1 MRHPPARMT
10 ARRRTYRL
18 AAPPP
23 SVLHLLSP
31 PLLHSAGVPDR
42 HAAYCATYSRL
53 QAPAAC
59 RRKSGSR

>member
-18 AAPPP
+18 ATPAP

-31 PLLHSAGVPDR
+31 PLLPSAHLPDR
-42 HAAYCATYSRL
+42 HAAYCAAYSRPL
-53 QAPAAC
+53 APAAC
-59 RRKSGSR
+59 RRKTGSR